1 MINKI
6 RSKIAAVVVGAA
18 LFAVP
23 VAVAVP
29 AVHAADVNTSLKCGG
44 SLQLN
49 AGEGCSGD
57 TTSQGAGKINSLVTT
72 VINVFSVVVGLV
84 SVIMII
90 FGGFRYIT
98 SGGDATKVTG
108 AKNTI
113 VYAVIGLIVVAIA
126 QFIVQFVLQKVTT
139 ING

>member
-1 MINKI
+1 MINKL

-23 VAVAVP
+23 VAVAP
-29 AVHAADVNTSLKCGG
+29 AAHAADINTGLKCGG
-44 SLQLN
+44 SLSLSSTCN
-49 AGEGCSGD
+49 D
-57 TTSQGAGKINSLVTT
+57 TTATGAAKANDLVTK
-72 VINVFSVVVGLV
+72 VVDIFSVVVGLV

-98 SGGDATKVTG
+98 SAGDSTKITA

-113 VYAVIGLIVVAIA
+113 VYAVIGLVIVAIA
-126 QFIVQFVLQKVTT
+126 QFIVQFVLQKVTSL
-139 ING
+139 NG